1 MVQSLKP
8 PKPHVDAKG
17 KHEPV
22 KFKKMLEYGN
32 VYKTFRAITA
42 NQKPRIDVKVPETE
56 KFKSFWGRQNKA
68 QKFAEREH

>member
-1 MVQSLKP
+1 
-8 PKPHVDAKG
+8 
-17 KHEPV
+17 
-22 KFKKMLEYGN
+22 MLEYGN